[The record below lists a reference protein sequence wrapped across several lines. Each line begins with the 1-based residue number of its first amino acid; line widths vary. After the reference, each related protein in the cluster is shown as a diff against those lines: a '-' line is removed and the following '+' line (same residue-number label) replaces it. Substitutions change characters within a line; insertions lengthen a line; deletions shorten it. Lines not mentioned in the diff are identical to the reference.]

1 MTKPSSFVDPFTG
14 ITQTGGAFPSMFKW
28 SDLTLAGLPP
38 GSWDP
43 DNPNTSAGENIL
55 EELNTPIV
63 DGLPLRSIFVI
74 YSETQIWAAEQ
85 VGGVAVFAWSK
96 LFDEG
101 GMIAPNCAV
110 EVNGV
115 HYVFGPKDIYK
126 HDGVSKVSII
136 DKRNKNFVFR
146 NLNKQKSEVCFVSYL
161 PQYDS
166 IVFGFNT
173 GDPNAAFSGKL
184 CDRAVYDLSA
194 DTWGFIDLPNVSM
207 LTQANLDM
215 VLTYASCP
223 TSPLLEYGNVG
234 GSYYDQD
241 NSFVKN
247 VVGCSGA
254 VSGLFTDQRVIAYD
268 FFDKGSLAFRYEP
281 ELNAPAFLER
291 TGIAL
296 DQIGSD
302 LTTYKKVRRVHPL
315 IDIFDSDPV
324 LIKVGGSETPSG
336 VPTYQPALPFDPT
349 TQYKVDVMKGGRYL
363 ALNFTVNGPSD
374 FEVAGYDLD
383 ITNAGRR

>member
-1 MTKPSSFVDPFTG
+1 VT
-14 ITQTGGAFPSMFKW
+14 ALL
-28 SDLTLAGLPP
+28 LTEADVREVLDMESCIAAMEDVLAALAR
-38 GSWDP
+38 D
-43 DNPNTSAGENIL
+43 
-55 EELNTPIV
+55 ELS
-63 DGLPLRSIFVI
+63 LPLRSIFVI

-85 VGGVAVFAWSK
+85 IGGVEVFTWSK

-146 NLNKQKSEVCFVSYL
+146 NLNKQKSEVCFVSYM

-184 CDRAVYDLSA
+184 CDRCNYGAVYDLSA

-223 TSPLLEYGNVG
+223 T
-234 GSYYDQD
+234 
-241 NSFVKN
+241 
-247 VVGCSGA
+247 
-254 VSGLFTDQRVIAYD
+254 T
-268 FFDKGSLAFRYEP
+268 
-281 ELNAPAFLER
+281 R
-291 TGIAL
+291 TTH
-296 DQIGSD
+296 S
-302 LTTYKKVRRVHPL
+302 
-315 IDIFDSDPV
+315 
-324 LIKVGGSETPSG
+324 
-336 VPTYQPALPFDPT
+336 
-349 TQYKVDVMKGGRYL
+349 
-363 ALNFTVNGPSD
+363 
-374 FEVAGYDLD
+374 
-383 ITNAGRR
+383 